1 MHTRRVFYGD
11 AKLNLRTLVILD
23 DKLFRASLQQV
34 RPKTDAV
41 LALDALAT
49 LCSI

>member
-11 AKLNLRTLVILD
+11 AKLD